1 MSSIMLK
8 KPVLLIIL
16 DGFGHRDDEDH
27 NAIKNAKMPHWNRL
41 WDKYAHSFINA
52 SEEFVGLP
60 KGQMGNSEVGHLNIG
75 AGRIVQQD
83 LERINTSITSGDF
96 FKTPSLIS
104 AFKSLKENGKALHLL
119 GLFSDGG
126 VHSHLDHFYAML
138 KIAKQCELKNV
149 YIHPFL
155 DGRDTPPKSALHFI
169 EQLESHLKDIGV
181 GKIASISGRYYAMD
195 RDKRWPRVELAYN
208 ALTLG
213 SPIRSK
219 NAADAI
225 HEGYERNETD
235 EFIEPTSIHDENE
248 KAITIQ
254 DNDAVVFMNYRSD
267 RARQITDALL
277 QDNFNAFERQKKIK
291 ISDYFT
297 LTQYDPNDKKSSVIF
312 KQISVNNSF
321 GEYISKLGLKQL
333 RIAET
338 EKYPHVTFFFN
349 GGNETVYEGE
359 DRILVPSPQV
369 ATYDLQPEMSAFE
382 VAQKLGYA
390 IQSKKYHAII
400 CNFAN
405 ADMVGHTGNLNAAIK
420 AMEVLDTCI
429 GQVVNAME
437 SIGGEVIIT
446 ADHGNAELME
456 DYENKQV
463 HTQHTTNVVP
473 FLYIGRKAT
482 IKPNGRLSDIAPTL
496 LHLMGEK
503 QPSEMTGQNLIQL
516 ND

>member
-297 LTQYDPNDKKSSVIF
+297 MTQYDQNDKKSSVIF

-349 GGNETVYEGE
+349 GGHETVYEGE

-382 VAQKLGYA
+382 VAQKLGDA

-429 GQVVNAME
+429 GKVVNAME

>member
-96 FKTPSLIS
+96 FKNTSLIS

-138 KIAKQCELKNV
+138 KIAMQCELKNV

-169 EQLESHLKDIGV
+169 EQLESHIKDIGV

-208 ALTLG
+208 ALALG
-213 SPIRSK
+213 SPIHSK

-235 EFIEPTSIHDENE
+235 EFIKPTSIHDENE

-291 ISDYFT
+291 ISDYFA
-297 LTQYDPNDKKSSVIF
+297 LTQYDPNDKKTSVIF

-382 VAQKLGYA
+382 VAQKLENA

-405 ADMVGHTGNLNAAIK
+405 ADMVGHTGNLTAAIK
-420 AMEVLDTCI
+420 AMEALDTCI

-456 DYENKQV
+456 DYKNKQA

-473 FLYIGRKAT
+473 FLYIGRKAR

>member
-1 MSSIMLK
+1 
-8 KPVLLIIL
+8 
-16 DGFGHRDDEDH
+16 
-27 NAIKNAKMPHWNRL
+27 
-41 WDKYAHSFINA
+41 
-52 SEEFVGLP
+52 
-60 KGQMGNSEVGHLNIG
+60 
-75 AGRIVQQD
+75 
-83 LERINTSITSGDF
+83 
-96 FKTPSLIS
+96 
-104 AFKSLKENGKALHLL
+104 
-119 GLFSDGG
+119 
-126 VHSHLDHFYAML
+126 
-138 KIAKQCELKNV
+138 LKNV

-235 EFIEPTSIHDENE
+235 EFIKPTSIHDENE

-382 VAQKLGYA
+382 VAQKLGDA

>member
-27 NAIKNAKMPHWNRL
+27 NAIKNAKMPHWDRL

-213 SPIRSK
+213 SHIHSK

-235 EFIEPTSIHDENE
+235 EFIKPTSIHDENE

-349 GGNETVYEGE
+349 GGHETVYEGE

-382 VAQKLGYA
+382 VAQKLGDA

>member
-1 MSSIMLK
+1 MPSTMLK

-16 DGFGHRDDEDH
+16 DGFGHRDDTDH
-27 NAIKNAKMPHWNRL
+27 NAIKNADMPHWNRL
-41 WDKYAHSFINA
+41 WNKYAHSFINA

-75 AGRIVQQD
+75 AGRVIQQD
-83 LERINTSITSGDF
+83 LEKINASIASGDF
-96 FKTPSLIS
+96 FKNAALIN
-104 AFKSLKENGKALHLL
+104 AFQLLKENGKALHLL

-138 KIAKQCELKNV
+138 KLAKQCELKDV
-149 YIHPFL
+149 YIHAFL
-155 DGRDTPPKSALHFI
+155 DGRDTPPKSALQYI
-169 EQLESHLKDIGV
+169 EQLESHLKDLSI

-195 RDKRWPRVELAYN
+195 RDKRWPRIELAYN
-208 ALTLG
+208 TLTLG
-213 SPIRSK
+213 SPIHVTH
-219 NAADAI
+219 AIDAI
-225 HEGYERNETD
+225 HEAYKREEAD
-235 EFIEPTSIHDENE
+235 EFIKPTSIHDENQ
-248 KAITIQ
+248 KAITIE
-254 DNDAVVFMNYRSD
+254 DDDTVVFMNYRSD
-267 RARQITDALL
+267 RARQITDAFL

-291 ISDYFT
+291 ISHYFT
-297 LTQYDPNDKKSSVIF
+297 LTQYDQNDKKTLVIF
-312 KQISVNNSF
+312 KPTPVSNSF

-382 VAQKLGYA
+382 VAEKLTNA
-390 IQSKKYHAII
+390 IQTKKYHAII

-405 ADMVGHTGNLNAAIK
+405 ADMVGHTGNLDAAIK
-420 AMEVLDTCI
+420 AMEALDTCI

-473 FLYIGRKAT
+473 FLYIGRKAL

-503 QPSEMTGQNLIQL
+503 QPSEMSGQNLIEL

>member
-96 FKTPSLIS
+96 FKNTSLIS

-169 EQLESHLKDIGV
+169 EQLESHIKDIGV
-181 GKIASISGRYYAMD
+181 GKIASISGRYHAMD

-208 ALTLG
+208 ALALG
-213 SPIRSK
+213 SPIHSK

-225 HEGYERNETD
+225 HRGYERNETD
-235 EFIEPTSIHDENE
+235 EFIKPTSIHDENE

-277 QDNFNAFERQKKIK
+277 QDNFNAFERRRKIK
-291 ISDYFT
+291 ISNYFT

-382 VAQKLGYA
+382 VAQKLVDA

-405 ADMVGHTGNLNAAIK
+405 ADMVGHTGNLTAAIK

-473 FLYIGRKAT
+473 FLYIGRKAR

-503 QPSEMTGQNLIQL
+503 QPCEMTGQNLIQL

>member
-1 MSSIMLK
+1 MLK

-213 SPIRSK
+213 SPIHSK

-235 EFIEPTSIHDENE
+235 EFIKPTSIHDENE

-297 LTQYDPNDKKSSVIF
+297 LTQYDQNDKKSSVIF

-382 VAQKLGYA
+382 VAQKLGDA

-429 GQVVNAME
+429 GKVVIAME
-437 SIGGEVIIT
+437 SIGGEVSGKCYGI
-446 ADHGNAELME
+446 
-456 DYENKQV
+456 Y
-463 HTQHTTNVVP
+463 
-473 FLYIGRKAT
+473 RW
-482 IKPNGRLSDIAPTL
+482 
-496 LHLMGEK
+496 
-503 QPSEMTGQNLIQL
+503 
-516 ND
+516 

>member
-382 VAQKLGYA
+382 VAEKLEGA
-390 IQSKKYHAII
+390 IRSKKYHAII

-420 AMEVLDTCI
+420 AMEALDTCI

-463 HTQHTTNVVP
+463 HTQHTTNIVP

-482 IKPNGRLSDIAPTL
+482 IKSNGRLSDIAPTL

>member
-27 NAIKNAKMPHWNRL
+27 NAIKNAKMPHWDRL

-291 ISDYFT
+291 IRDYFT

-349 GGNETVYEGE
+349 GGHETVYEGE

-382 VAQKLGYA
+382 VAQKLGDA

>member
-83 LERINTSITSGDF
+83 LERINTSITSGNF
-96 FKTPSLIS
+96 FKNTSLIS

-169 EQLESHLKDIGV
+169 EQLESHIKDIGV

-208 ALTLG
+208 TLTLG
-213 SPIRSK
+213 SPIHSK

-235 EFIEPTSIHDENE
+235 EFIKPTSIHDENE

-277 QDNFNAFERQKKIK
+277 QDNFSAFVRQKKIK

-297 LTQYDPNDKKSSVIF
+297 LTQYNQNDKKSSVIF
-312 KQISVNNSF
+312 QQISVNNSF

-382 VAQKLGYA
+382 VAQKLGNA

-420 AMEVLDTCI
+420 AMEALDTCI

-456 DYENKQV
+456 DYKNKQA

>member
-1 MSSIMLK
+1 MLK

-104 AFKSLKENGKALHLL
+104 AFKSLKANGKALHLL

-208 ALTLG
+208 ALMLG
-213 SPIRSK
+213 SPIHSK

-235 EFIEPTSIHDENE
+235 EFIKPTSIHDENE

-349 GGNETVYEGE
+349 GGHETVYEGE

>member
-104 AFKSLKENGKALHLL
+104 AFKSLKANGKALHLL

-235 EFIEPTSIHDENE
+235 EFIKPTSIHDENE

-349 GGNETVYEGE
+349 GGHETVYEGE

-382 VAQKLGYA
+382 VAQKLGDA

>member
-213 SPIRSK
+213 SPIHSK

-349 GGNETVYEGE
+349 GGHETVYEGE

>member
-297 LTQYDPNDKKSSVIF
+297 MTQYDQNDKKSSVIF

>member
-96 FKTPSLIS
+96 FKNTSLIS

-169 EQLESHLKDIGV
+169 EQLESHIKDIDV

-208 ALTLG
+208 ALALG
-213 SPIRSK
+213 SPIHSK

-225 HEGYERNETD
+225 HRGYERNETD
-235 EFIEPTSIHDENE
+235 EFIKPTSIHDENE

-267 RARQITDALL
+267 RARQITDTLL
-277 QDNFNAFERQKKIK
+277 QDNFNAFERQRKIK
-291 ISDYFT
+291 ISNYFT

-382 VAQKLGYA
+382 VAQKLGDA

-473 FLYIGRKAT
+473 FLYIGRKAR

-503 QPSEMTGQNLIQL
+503 QPCEMTGQNLIQL

>member
-297 LTQYDPNDKKSSVIF
+297 LTQYDQNDKKSSVIF

-321 GEYISKLGLKQL
+321 GEYISTLGLKQL

-349 GGNETVYEGE
+349 GGHETVYEGE

-382 VAQKLGYA
+382 VAQKLGDA

-446 ADHGNAELME
+446 ADHGNAELMK

>member
-1 MSSIMLK
+1 MLK

-16 DGFGHRDDEDH
+16 DGFGHRDDTDH
-27 NAIKNAKMPHWNRL
+27 NAIKNADMPHWNRL
-41 WDKYAHSFINA
+41 WNKYAHSFINA

-75 AGRIVQQD
+75 AGRVIQQD
-83 LERINTSITSGDF
+83 LEKINASIASGDF
-96 FKTPSLIS
+96 FKNAALIN
-104 AFKSLKENGKALHLL
+104 AFQLLKENGKVLHLL

-138 KIAKQCELKNV
+138 KLAKQCELKDV
-149 YIHPFL
+149 YIHAFL
-155 DGRDTPPKSALHFI
+155 DGRDTPPKSALQYI
-169 EQLESHLKDIGV
+169 EQLESHLKDLSI

-195 RDKRWPRVELAYN
+195 RDKRWPRIELAYN
-208 ALTLG
+208 TLTLG
-213 SPIRSK
+213 SPIHVTHTI
-219 NAADAI
+219 DAI
-225 HEGYERNETD
+225 HEAYKREEAD
-235 EFIEPTSIHDENE
+235 EFIKPTSIHDENQ
-248 KAITIQ
+248 KAITIE
-254 DNDAVVFMNYRSD
+254 DDDTVVFMNYRSD
-267 RARQITDALL
+267 RARQITDAFL

-291 ISDYFT
+291 ISHYFT
-297 LTQYDPNDKKSSVIF
+297 LTQYDQNDKKTLVIF
-312 KQISVNNSF
+312 KPTPVSNSF

-382 VAQKLGYA
+382 VAEKLTNA
-390 IQSKKYHAII
+390 IQTKKYHAII

-405 ADMVGHTGNLNAAIK
+405 ADMVGHTGNLDAAIK
-420 AMEVLDTCI
+420 AMEALDTCI

-473 FLYIGRKAT
+473 FLYIGRKAL

-503 QPSEMTGQNLIQL
+503 QPSEMSGQNLIEL

>member
-27 NAIKNAKMPHWNRL
+27 NAIKNAKMPHWDRL

-382 VAQKLGYA
+382 VAQKLGDA

>member
-297 LTQYDPNDKKSSVIF
+297 MTQYDQNDKKSSVIF

-369 ATYDLQPEMSAFE
+369 ATYDLQPEMSANE
-382 VAQKLGYA
+382 LTEKLLPEINKGEA
-390 IQSKKYHAII
+390 DFI
-400 CNFAN
+400 CLNFAN
-405 ADMVGHTGNLNAAIK
+405 ADMVGHTGIFSAVVK
-420 AMEVLDTCI
+420 AVETVDSCVEKIVTAGLQNGYTLL
-429 GQVVNAME
+429 V
-437 SIGGEVIIT
+437 T
-446 ADHGNAELME
+446 ADHGNADFMINE
-456 DYENKQV
+456 DGSPNTA
-463 HTQHTTNVVP
+463 HTLNLVP
-473 FLYIGRKAT
+473 LFLVDQNWKGQ
-482 IKPNGRLSDIAPTL
+482 IKSGKLGDIAPTIL
-496 LHLMGEK
+496 SLMGLPI
-503 QPSEMTGQNLIQL
+503 PSEMTGNVLT
-516 ND
+516 

>member
-297 LTQYDPNDKKSSVIF
+297 MTQYDQNDKKSSVIF
-312 KQISVNNSF
+312 KQTSVNNSF

-382 VAQKLGYA
+382 VAEKLEGA
-390 IQSKKYHAII
+390 IRSKKYHAII

-420 AMEVLDTCI
+420 AMEALDTCI

-463 HTQHTTNVVP
+463 HTQHTTNIVP

-482 IKPNGRLSDIAPTL
+482 IKSNGRLSDIAPTL

>member
-235 EFIEPTSIHDENE
+235 EFIKPTSIHDENE

-254 DNDAVVFMNYRSD
+254 DNDVVVFMNYRSD

-297 LTQYDPNDKKSSVIF
+297 LTQYDPNDIKSSVIF

-349 GGNETVYEGE
+349 GGHETVYEGE

-382 VAQKLGYA
+382 VAQKLGDA

>member
-104 AFKSLKENGKALHLL
+104 AFKSLKANGKALHLL

-235 EFIEPTSIHDENE
+235 EFIKPTSIHDENE

-321 GEYISKLGLKQL
+321 GEYISTLGLKQL

-382 VAQKLGYA
+382 VAQKLGDA

>member
-75 AGRIVQQD
+75 AGRIVEQD

-96 FKTPSLIS
+96 FKNTSLIS

-169 EQLESHLKDIGV
+169 EQLESHIKDIGV

-208 ALTLG
+208 TLTLG
-213 SPIRSK
+213 SPIHSK

-225 HEGYERNETD
+225 HRGYERNETD
-235 EFIEPTSIHDENE
+235 EFIKPTSIHDENE

-277 QDNFNAFERQKKIK
+277 QDNFSAFVRQKKIK

-297 LTQYDPNDKKSSVIF
+297 LTQYNQNDKKSSVIF
-312 KQISVNNSF
+312 QQISVNNSF

-382 VAQKLGYA
+382 VAEKLEGA

-420 AMEVLDTCI
+420 AMEALDTCI

-473 FLYIGRKAT
+473 FLYIGRKAL

-503 QPSEMTGQNLIQL
+503 QPSEMSGQNLIEL

>member
-213 SPIRSK
+213 SPIHSK

-235 EFIEPTSIHDENE
+235 EFIKPTSIHDENE

-254 DNDAVVFMNYRSD
+254 DNDVVVFMNYRSD

-349 GGNETVYEGE
+349 GGHETVYEGE

>member
-155 DGRDTPPKSALHFI
+155 DDRDTPPKSALHFI

-235 EFIEPTSIHDENE
+235 EFIKPTSIHDENE

-349 GGNETVYEGE
+349 GGHETVYEGE

-382 VAQKLGYA
+382 VAQKLGDA

-496 LHLMGEK
+496 LYLMGEK

>member
-1 MSSIMLK
+1 
-8 KPVLLIIL
+8 
-16 DGFGHRDDEDH
+16 
-27 NAIKNAKMPHWNRL
+27 
-41 WDKYAHSFINA
+41 
-52 SEEFVGLP
+52 
-60 KGQMGNSEVGHLNIG
+60 
-75 AGRIVQQD
+75 
-83 LERINTSITSGDF
+83 
-96 FKTPSLIS
+96 
-104 AFKSLKENGKALHLL
+104 
-119 GLFSDGG
+119 
-126 VHSHLDHFYAML
+126 
-138 KIAKQCELKNV
+138 
-149 YIHPFL
+149 
-155 DGRDTPPKSALHFI
+155 
-169 EQLESHLKDIGV
+169 
-181 GKIASISGRYYAMD
+181 MD
-195 RDKRWPRVELAYN
+195 RDKRWPRIELAYN
-208 ALTLG
+208 TLTIG
-213 SPIRSK
+213 SPIHASH
-219 NAADAI
+219 AADAI
-225 HEGYERNETD
+225 HEGYNREETD
-235 EFIEPTSIHDENE
+235 EFIKPTSIHDGNG

-254 DNDAVVFMNYRSD
+254 DGDAIVFMNYRSD

-277 QDNFNAFERQKKIK
+277 QDNFNAFERQKKIN
-291 ISDYFT
+291 ISHYFT
-297 LTQYDPNDKKSSVIF
+297 LTQYDQNDKKSSVIF
-312 KQISVNNSF
+312 KQTSVNNSF

-382 VAQKLGYA
+382 VAEKLEGA
-390 IQSKKYHAII
+390 IRSKKYHAII

-420 AMEVLDTCI
+420 AMEALDTCI

-437 SIGGEVIIT
+437 SIGGEIIIT

-463 HTQHTTNVVP
+463 HTQHTTNIVP

-482 IKPNGRLSDIAPTL
+482 IKSNGRLSDIAPTL

>member
-1 MSSIMLK
+1 MLK

-16 DGFGHRDDEDH
+16 DGFGHRDDTDH
-27 NAIKNAKMPHWNRL
+27 NAIKNADMPHWNRL
-41 WDKYAHSFINA
+41 WNKYAHSFINA

-75 AGRIVQQD
+75 AGRVIQQD
-83 LERINTSITSGDF
+83 LEKINASIASGDF
-96 FKTPSLIS
+96 FKNAALIN
-104 AFKSLKENGKALHLL
+104 AFQLLKENGKALHLL

-138 KIAKQCELKNV
+138 KLAKQCELKDV
-149 YIHPFL
+149 YIHAFL
-155 DGRDTPPKSALHFI
+155 DGRDTPPKSALQYI
-169 EQLESHLKDIGV
+169 EQLESHLKDLSI

-195 RDKRWPRVELAYN
+195 RDKRWPRIELAYN
-208 ALTLG
+208 TLTLG
-213 SPIRSK
+213 SPIHVTH
-219 NAADAI
+219 AIDAI
-225 HEGYERNETD
+225 HEGYKREEAD
-235 EFIEPTSIHDENE
+235 EFIKPTSIHDENQ
-248 KAITIQ
+248 KAITIE
-254 DNDAVVFMNYRSD
+254 DDDTVVFIN
-267 RARQITDALL
+267 
-277 QDNFNAFERQKKIK
+277 
-291 ISDYFT
+291 YFT
-297 LTQYDPNDKKSSVIF
+297 LTQYDQNDKKTLVIF
-312 KQISVNNSF
+312 KPTPVSNSF

-382 VAQKLGYA
+382 VAEKLTNA
-390 IQSKKYHAII
+390 IQTKKYHAII

-405 ADMVGHTGNLNAAIK
+405 ADMVGHTGNLDAAIK
-420 AMEVLDTCI
+420 AMEALDTCI

-446 ADHGNAELME
+446 ADHGSAELME

-473 FLYIGRKAT
+473 LLYIGRKAL

-503 QPSEMTGQNLIQL
+503 QPSEMSGQNLIEL

>member
-1 MSSIMLK
+1 MHLNHLK
-8 KPVLLIIL
+8 KMTRPYI
-16 DGFGHRDDEDH
+16 F
-27 NAIKNAKMPHWNRL
+27 W
-41 WDKYAHSFINA
+41 
-52 SEEFVGLP
+52 
-60 KGQMGNSEVGHLNIG
+60 
-75 AGRIVQQD
+75 
-83 LERINTSITSGDF
+83 
-96 FKTPSLIS
+96 
-104 AFKSLKENGKALHLL
+104 

-138 KIAKQCELKNV
+138 KVAKQCELKNV

-169 EQLESHLKDIGV
+169 EQLESHLKDIGI

-195 RDKRWPRVELAYN
+195 RDKRWPRIELAYN
-208 ALTLG
+208 TLTIG
-213 SPIRSK
+213 SPIHVSH
-219 NAADAI
+219 AADAI
-225 HEGYERNETD
+225 HEGYNREETD
-235 EFIEPTSIHDENE
+235 EFIKPTSIHDGNG

-254 DNDAVVFMNYRSD
+254 DGDAVVFMNYRSD

-277 QDNFNAFERQKKIK
+277 QDNFNAFERQKIIN
-291 ISDYFT
+291 ISHYFT
-297 LTQYDPNDKKSSVIF
+297 LTQYDQNDKKSSVIF
-312 KQISVNNSF
+312 KQTSVNNSF

-382 VAQKLGYA
+382 VAEKLEGA
-390 IQSKKYHAII
+390 IRSKKYHAII

-420 AMEVLDTCI
+420 AMEALDTCI

-463 HTQHTTNVVP
+463 HTQHTTNIVP

-482 IKPNGRLSDIAPTL
+482 IKSNGRLSDIAPTL

>member
-1 MSSIMLK
+1 
-8 KPVLLIIL
+8 
-16 DGFGHRDDEDH
+16 
-27 NAIKNAKMPHWNRL
+27 
-41 WDKYAHSFINA
+41 
-52 SEEFVGLP
+52 
-60 KGQMGNSEVGHLNIG
+60 
-75 AGRIVQQD
+75 
-83 LERINTSITSGDF
+83 
-96 FKTPSLIS
+96 
-104 AFKSLKENGKALHLL
+104 
-119 GLFSDGG
+119 
-126 VHSHLDHFYAML
+126 
-138 KIAKQCELKNV
+138 LKNV

-169 EQLESHLKDIGV
+169 EQLESHLKDIGI

-195 RDKRWPRVELAYN
+195 RDKRWPRIELAYN
-208 ALTLG
+208 TLTIG
-213 SPIRSK
+213 SPIHVSH
-219 NAADAI
+219 AADAI
-225 HEGYERNETD
+225 HEGYNREETD
-235 EFIEPTSIHDENE
+235 EFIKPTSIHDGNG

-254 DNDAVVFMNYRSD
+254 DGDAVVFMNYRSD

-277 QDNFNAFERQKKIK
+277 QDKFNAFERQKKIN
-291 ISDYFT
+291 ISHYFT
-297 LTQYDPNDKKSSVIF
+297 LTQYDQNDKKSSVIF
-312 KQISVNNSF
+312 KQTSVNNSF

-382 VAQKLGYA
+382 VAEKLEGA
-390 IQSKKYHAII
+390 IRSKKYHAII

-420 AMEVLDTCI
+420 AMEALDTCI

-463 HTQHTTNVVP
+463 HTQHTTNIVP

-482 IKPNGRLSDIAPTL
+482 IKSNGRLSDIAPTL